1 MRYILLIF
9 VMIFS
14 ITNLF
19 AGSVEEDILNANNTL
34 KKLTRSQSNTIPAAV
49 MQNAKAIVVVPSSV
63 RLGYIIGGKYG
74 EGVASIRKADG
85 GWSYPFFVTL
95 GGASVGFQIGVDVV
109 DTILVF
115 RTQNSVDKLLSN
127 KFTVGVGASASA
139 GPMST
144 SVDRSSEIDMS
155 AEIFTYSQ
163 SKGLFAGATLKGAVI
178 SNNDEKN
185 RALYGSNIS
194 VKKIVVVDSLSD
206 AYSVEK
212 FLETINNLTK
222 R

>member
-1 MRYILLIF
+1 M
-9 VMIFS
+9 
-14 ITNLF
+14 
-19 AGSVEEDILNANNTL
+19 
-34 KKLTRSQSNTIPAAV
+34 
-49 MQNAKAIVVVPSSV
+49 
-63 RLGYIIGGKYG
+63 
-74 EGVASIRKADG
+74 
-85 GWSYPFFVTL
+85 TL

-178 SNNDEKN
+178 SNNDEKD

-194 VKKIVVVDSLSD
+194 VKKIVVADSLSD